1 MNYEEFI
8 SRIVSSKKDD
18 WLYDDDL
25 ERYVLKEDISISIIS
40 DKETKEIRFFQHW
53 LDRFENKI
61 AFRARFFLC
70 YNNSVVEAF
79 HTAAVDGYRAL
90 IPYPD
95 INTMT
100 ISKKQYNIAGLI
112 NISYKR
118 LDEYLF
124 LAGINVE

>member
-8 SRIVSSKKDD
+8 NKILSSKKDD

-25 ERYVLKEDISISIIS
+25 ERYVLKKDISISIIS
-40 DKETKEIRFFQHW
+40 DKDTKEIRFFQDW
-53 LDRFENKI
+53 LDRLENKI

-70 YNNSVVEAF
+70 YNNSIVEAF

-95 INTMT
+95 TNTMT

-124 LAGINVE
+124 LAGIKVG